1 MLIIKRGKYHD
12 LLSPVLTGTTVHDPA
27 SDRNPEPQP
36 EASYTAYRASH
47 RQHLAGLAV
56 CESNGSS
63 TFGQMPG
70 FPGVGLACKSQEG
83 QFGRQDHPFHKDDL
97 YSVAKNSPI

>member
-27 SDRNPEPQP
+27 SDRNPEPQSA
-36 EASYTAYRASH
+36 ASYTACRASH
-47 RQHLAGLAV
+47 GQHMAGLAV

-63 TFGQMPG
+63 TFEQMPE
-70 FPGVGLACKSQEG
+70 FPGV
-83 QFGRQDHPFHKDDL
+83 
-97 YSVAKNSPI
+97 